1 MSKVLAGVLPVLVT
15 PFAQTGGFDTA
26 ALASEVDF
34 VITHGAHG
42 VVLGMVS
49 EVLRLSSEERDGLTE
64 ETCKAVDG
72 RVSVT
77 ASVGAE
83 SLHTAV
89 RHAKHA
95 QAVGAD
101 AVMAIPPLAT
111 SCEDDELFGYYAGI
125 IESIELPVVVQDASG
140 YVGRSL
146 SIELQAKLVAAYR
159 ERVMF
164 KPEAAPIGQRLSR
177 LLDATGGQ
185 AKAFE
190 GNGGLEL
197 VDLYKRGIAGTM
209 PGPDICWALVALW
222 DALVAGD
229 DDRVGQIEGPMCA
242 LVSLLTNL
250 DSFVTVLKHLL
261 HRQGVIPGTRGR
273 GPVGYQLDPATEREV
288 NRRFDR
294 LAQAVNFQA

>member
-1 MSKVLAGVLPVLVT
+1 MAAASSPAASSPIATPSIGTRRRCACWQVRVAVRAGRSCLTCRSASRSQELRQRRTCRISGAAMSKVLAGVLPVLVT

-101 AVMAIPPLAT
+101 AVMA
-111 SCEDDELFGYYAGI
+111 
-125 IESIELPVVVQDASG
+125 
-140 YVGRSL
+140 
-146 SIELQAKLVAAYR
+146 
-159 ERVMF
+159 
-164 KPEAAPIGQRLSR
+164 
-177 LLDATGGQ
+177 
-185 AKAFE
+185 
-190 GNGGLEL
+190 
-197 VDLYKRGIAGTM
+197 
-209 PGPDICWALVALW
+209 
-222 DALVAGD
+222 
-229 DDRVGQIEGPMCA
+229 
-242 LVSLLTNL
+242 
-250 DSFVTVLKHLL
+250 
-261 HRQGVIPGTRGR
+261 
-273 GPVGYQLDPATEREV
+273 
-288 NRRFDR
+288 
-294 LAQAVNFQA
+294 